1 MSFQSST
8 SRRQRM
14 LSIVA
19 LAILV
24 APAVLG
30 AALRLGH
37 AHPAAV
43 IGDHGVPAMPPP
55 ATGTQ
60 R

>member
-1 MSFQSST
+1 
-8 SRRQRM
+8 M